1 MAQDV
6 TRSWF
11 AVLNNPQDHGY
22 EGTPQAICEQLRD
35 EWIGDST
42 TRSGAWAYCVS
53 ADNLPH
59 VHMVLEDAV
68 AMRFSVVKKSY
79 AIGCHLE
86 PTRGSKRQAED
97 YINKRHPYDEKGEE
111 VVCIVRTGTIM
122 GAPGKRNDLETI
134 GALLEDGL
142 NPQQIMDNNFS
153 FRRHEKEIRSA
164 YFRKLWKETPPIRE
178 VRVHLFVG
186 SSGSGKTHKYVELC
200 EEVGE
205 DDICLVTDY
214 SINGGMDHY
223 SGESILFLDEFK
235 GQYSYSTYL
244 IDLKG
249 GMDYYGWECV
259 CHTAYTMAKARDI
272 LKELVK
278 ELETR
283 KEVLRRAGCSN
294 LQIYNERVRPLYK
307 RIVIG
312 CDEIA
317 ELLDKTGRIKADK
330 EIIDEITGYL
340 ATIARQG
347 RAMGIHIIAATQRP
361 DSNTLPGQ
369 IKCNI
374 DCRICGRADNVLSQ
388 IILDN
393 TDAADAIPKDAQGR
407 FIMSDGTVFQGF
419 WSDDLDEW
427 FLL

>member
-1 MAQDV
+1 MKNKHNLCLLALVVSFLLGWLVLADTPWGIINFAFGVCFSIIVYLAALTYVDGPLGPLVVRQNLERVGLVNKKGEAPFLLHKRKDPDNQNGLILTFENREIAYEKWQEKQAEIEAALNIFITKIKSGRNRRLV
-6 TRSWF
+6 EVY
-11 AVLNNPQDHGY
+11 AVLAGMGLPDKIIWSPEYLSPTEFILILGQGLSGLVTVDLTKIPHILLG
-22 EGTPQAICEQLRD
+22 G
-35 EWIGDST
+35 ST
-42 TRSGAWAYCVS
+42 
-53 ADNLPH
+53 
-59 VHMVLEDAV
+59 
-68 AMRFSVVKKSY
+68 
-79 AIGCHLE
+79 
-86 PTRGSKRQAED
+86 
-97 YINKRHPYDEKGEE
+97 
-111 VVCIVRTGTIM
+111 
-122 GAPGKRNDLETI
+122 
-134 GALLEDGL
+134 
-142 NPQQIMDNNFS
+142 
-153 FRRHEKEIRSA
+153 
-164 YFRKLWKETPPIRE
+164 
-178 VRVHLFVG
+178 
-186 SSGSGKTHKYVELC
+186 GSGKTILLKLLLRQCVEKDASL
-200 EEVGE
+200 
-205 DDICLVTDY
+205 
-214 SINGGMDHY
+214 
-223 SGESILFLDEFK
+223 
-235 GQYSYSTYL
+235 YL

>member
-1 MAQDV
+1 MKNKHNLCLLALVVSFLLGWLVLADTPWGIINFALGVCFSIIVYLAALTYVDGPLGPLVVRQNLERVGLVNKKGEAPFLLHKRKDPDNQNGLILTFENREIAYEKWQEKQAEIEAALNIFITKIKSGRNRRLV
-6 TRSWF
+6 EVY
-11 AVLNNPQDHGY
+11 AVLAGMGLPDKIIWSPEYLSPTEFILILGQGLSGLVTVDLTKIPHILLG
-22 EGTPQAICEQLRD
+22 G
-35 EWIGDST
+35 ST
-42 TRSGAWAYCVS
+42 
-53 ADNLPH
+53 
-59 VHMVLEDAV
+59 
-68 AMRFSVVKKSY
+68 
-79 AIGCHLE
+79 
-86 PTRGSKRQAED
+86 
-97 YINKRHPYDEKGEE
+97 
-111 VVCIVRTGTIM
+111 
-122 GAPGKRNDLETI
+122 
-134 GALLEDGL
+134 
-142 NPQQIMDNNFS
+142 
-153 FRRHEKEIRSA
+153 
-164 YFRKLWKETPPIRE
+164 
-178 VRVHLFVG
+178 
-186 SSGSGKTHKYVELC
+186 GSGKTILLKLLLRQCVEKDASL
-200 EEVGE
+200 
-205 DDICLVTDY
+205 
-214 SINGGMDHY
+214 
-223 SGESILFLDEFK
+223 
-235 GQYSYSTYL
+235 YL

-283 KEVLRRAGCSN
+283 KEVLRRAGCAN

-419 WSDDLDEW
+419 WADDLDEW

>member
-1 MAQDV
+1 MNIKNKYNMCRLALVVSFLAGWLVLADTPWPAVNFTFGLCLGAVVYLVALTAADGPLGPLVIRQNLERVGLVNKKGEAPFLLCKQKDPDNPNGFILTFENREIPRERWEEKQIEIESALNIFIIKIKSGKNRRLV
-6 TRSWF
+6 EVY
-11 AVLNNPQDHGY
+11 AVLAGMGLPDKIIWSPEYLSPTEFILILGRGLSGLVTVDLTKIPHILLG
-22 EGTPQAICEQLRD
+22 G
-35 EWIGDST
+35 ST
-42 TRSGAWAYCVS
+42 
-53 ADNLPH
+53 
-59 VHMVLEDAV
+59 
-68 AMRFSVVKKSY
+68 
-79 AIGCHLE
+79 
-86 PTRGSKRQAED
+86 
-97 YINKRHPYDEKGEE
+97 
-111 VVCIVRTGTIM
+111 
-122 GAPGKRNDLETI
+122 
-134 GALLEDGL
+134 
-142 NPQQIMDNNFS
+142 
-153 FRRHEKEIRSA
+153 
-164 YFRKLWKETPPIRE
+164 
-178 VRVHLFVG
+178 
-186 SSGSGKTHKYVELC
+186 GSGKTILLKLLLRQCVEKDASL
-200 EEVGE
+200 
-205 DDICLVTDY
+205 
-214 SINGGMDHY
+214 
-223 SGESILFLDEFK
+223 
-235 GQYSYSTYL
+235 YL

-259 CHTAYTMAKARDI
+259 CHTAYTMVKARDI

-283 KEVLRRAGCSN
+283 KEVLRRAGCAN
-294 LQIYNERVRPLYK
+294 LQIYNERVRSLYK

-374 DCRICGRADNVLSQ
+374 DCRICGRADDVLSQ
-388 IILDN
+388 IVLDS
-393 TDAADAIPKDAQGR
+393 TAASDAIPKDAQGR

-419 WSDDLDEW
+419 WSNDLDDW